1 MHNPNYNHNQ
11 GHGNGNGYGQM
22 NGQMSGNNANAGM
35 GGMPPGLS
43 VPPGMGMGP
52 SSGGSSPGP
61 PPGLSVSPNPS
72 GGVSPGQQ
80 HQQQHQQHQHQHQHQ
95 QQQQQQQQQNQGQTS
110 GQGSTFGSPVHGF
123 VQPQLYPQ
131 PSLGPPLAQTSH
143 HQQYQHPPG
152 GTINITGNNSSG
164 SVSTIV
170 KAQIV
175 FLLSTLTEDAWE
187 RNVSEIRT
195 LISQNAPEMY
205 HHFLRRLIVNAAPVL
220 QGLQSQAAGMQQ
232 QQQQQ
237 GLVAGDR
244 PLGGNLS
251 VPQNGPGVLAWRVLV
266 SEGVRASRDSNLGES
281 RKDRGRFFFVITLFV
296 LSICFADTCCLYVL

>member
-22 NGQMSGNNANAGM
+22 NGQMSGNNANVGM

-61 PPGLSVSPNPS
+61 PPGLSVSPNPN

-80 HQQQHQQHQHQHQHQ
+80 HQQQHQQHQHQH
-95 QQQQQQQQQNQGQTS
+95 QQQQNQGQTS

-131 PSLGPPLAQTSH
+131 PSLGPPSAQTSH

-244 PLGGNLS
+244 PLGGSLS

-266 SEGVRASRDSNLGES
+266 SEGVRASRDSNLGE
-281 RKDRGRFFFVITLFV
+281 L
-296 LSICFADTCCLYVL
+296 